1 MSFNTKFGTED
12 VSPYQVH
19 SRREIIGLLRAMQER
34 NQLVTMQAAGGA
46 DAVVTSIL
54 EVDEESGIVVIDRAP
69 SNTLNQRLVGSDN
82 ISFETV
88 LDNIRILF
96 FSNKMRECLYDNL
109 PALYIA
115 IPPSL
120 IRLQRREY
128 YRVPTPVANPVR
140 CAIRIPP
147 DDQSGG
153 PGTMVIVT
161 LKDISGGGVGV
172 IDEKKMLDNT
182 IGRLYEDCR
191 IDIPGGTVVTCSLQ
205 VRNSHDLSLTSGKS
219 IRKIGCM
226 FVNLPS
232 SMLAVIQRYITKL
245 ERERNAKA
253 TGMS

>member
-1 MSFNTKFGTED
+1 MSFANKFGMED

-19 SRREIIGLLRAMQER
+19 SRREIIGLLRSMQER

-54 EVDEESGIVVIDRAP
+54 EVDEQSGMVVIDRAP
-69 SNTLNQRLVGSDN
+69 TNTMNQRLMGSDN
-82 ISFETV
+82 VSFETV

-96 FSNKMRECLYDNL
+96 FTNKVGECLYDNL

-140 CAIRIPP
+140 CSIRVPP
-147 DDQSGG
+147 DDQSAG
-153 PGTMVIVT
+153 PGTTVIVT
-161 LKDISGGGVGV
+161 LKDISGGGIGV
-172 IDEKKMLDNT
+172 IDEKKLLDNT
-182 IGRLYEDCR
+182 IGRIYKDCR
-191 IDIPGGTVVTCSLQ
+191 LDLPGGTVVTCSLQ
-205 VRNSHDLSLTSGKS
+205 VRNSHDLTLASGKS

-232 SMLAVIQRYITKL
+232 PMLAAVQRYITKL

-253 TGMS
+253 TGLT

>member
-1 MSFNTKFGTED
+1 MSFTTKFGTED

-19 SRREIIGLLRAMQER
+19 SRREIIGLLRSMQER

-54 EVDEESGIVVIDRAP
+54 EVDEQSGIVVIDRAP
-69 SNTLNQRLVGSDN
+69 NNTLNQRIIGSDN

-88 LDNIRILF
+88 LDSIRILF
-96 FSNKMRECLYDNL
+96 FSNKVRECLYDNL

-115 IPPSL
+115 IPASL

-140 CAIRIPP
+140 CTIRVPP
-147 DDQSGG
+147 DDESGG
-153 PGTMVIVT
+153 PGTTVVVT
-161 LKDISGGGVGV
+161 LKDISGGGIGV
-172 IDEKKMLDNT
+172 IDEKKLLDNT
-182 IGRLYEDCR
+182 IGRIYKDCR
-191 IDIPGGTVVTCSLQ
+191 IDLPGGTVVTTNLQ
-205 VRNSHDLSLTSGKS
+205 IRNSHDLTLASGKS

-226 FVNLPS
+226 FVNLS
-232 SMLAVIQRYITKL
+232 SPMLAAVQRYITKL

-253 TGMS
+253 TGLT

>member
-19 SRREIIGLLRAMQER
+19 SRREIIGLLRSMQER

-54 EVDEESGIVVIDRAP
+54 EVDEDSGIVVIDRAP
-69 SNTLNQRLVGSDN
+69 TNTVNQRLMGSDN
-82 ISFETV
+82 VSFETV

-96 FSNKMRECLYDNL
+96 FTNKVRECLYDNL

-140 CAIRIPP
+140 CAIRIPA
-147 DDQSGG
+147 DDESGG
-153 PGTMVIVT
+153 PGTTAIVT
-161 LKDISGGGVGV
+161 LKDISGGGIGV
-172 IDEKKMLDNT
+172 IDEKKTLDNT
-182 IGRLYEDCR
+182 IGRVYTECR
-191 IDIPGGTVVTCSLQ
+191 IDIPGGTIVTCTLQ
-205 VRNSHDLSLTSGKS
+205 VRNSHDLSLASGKS
-219 IRKIGCM
+219 IRKIGFM

-232 SMLAVIQRYITKL
+232 PMLAAVQRYITKL

-253 TGMS
+253 TGLT

>member
-1 MSFNTKFGTED
+1 MSFTNKFGTED

-19 SRREIIGLLRAMQER
+19 SRREIVGLLRSMHER

-46 DAVVTSIL
+46 EAVVTSIL
-54 EVDEESGIVVIDRAP
+54 DVDEEAGIVVVDRAP
-69 SNTLNQRLVGSDN
+69 SNTLNQRLLGSDN

-128 YRVPTPVANPVR
+128 YRVTTPVANPVR
-140 CAIRIPP
+140 CTIRIPA
-147 DDQSGG
+147 DDESGA
-153 PGTMVIVT
+153 PGTTVIVT

-182 IGRLYEDCR
+182 IGRIYADCR
-191 IDIPGGTVVTCSLQ
+191 IDIPGGTVVNCKLQ
-205 VRNSHDLSLTSGKS
+205 VRNSHDLTLTSGKS
-219 IRKIGCM
+219 IRKVGCM

-232 SMLAVIQRYITKL
+232 AMLAAVQRYITKL

-253 TGMS
+253 TGMT

>member
-19 SRREIIGLLRAMQER
+19 SRREIIGLLRSMQER
-34 NQLVTMQAAGGA
+34 NQLVTMHAAGGS

-69 SNTLNQRLVGSDN
+69 NNALNQRIVGSDN

-88 LDNIRILF
+88 LDSIRILF
-96 FSNKMRECLYDNL
+96 FTNKVKECLYDNL

-115 IPPSL
+115 IPASL

-140 CAIRIPP
+140 CTIRVPA
-147 DDQSGG
+147 DDESGG
-153 PGTMVIVT
+153 PGTTVVVT
-161 LKDISGGGVGV
+161 LKDISGGGIGV
-172 IDEKKMLDNT
+172 VDEKKLLDNT
-182 IGRLYEDCR
+182 IGRIYKDCR
-191 IDIPGGTVVTCSLQ
+191 LDLPGGTVVTADLQ
-205 VRNSHDLSLTSGKS
+205 IRNSHDLTLASGKS

-226 FVNLPS
+226 FINLPS
-232 SMLAVIQRYITKL
+232 PMLAAVQRYITKL

-253 TGMS
+253 TGLT